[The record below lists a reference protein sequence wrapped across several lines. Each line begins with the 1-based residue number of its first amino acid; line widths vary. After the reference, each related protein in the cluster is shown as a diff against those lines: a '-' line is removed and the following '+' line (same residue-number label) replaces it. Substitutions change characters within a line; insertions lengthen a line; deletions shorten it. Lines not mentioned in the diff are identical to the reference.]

1 MVFSTWGKNKMG
13 HKKIGRADYLGS
25 NVGGVGYFVKYCA
38 GCGEKIY
45 LMEGN
50 GELEEF
56 LLASYI
62 PRLGKLLK
70 AWIRPRLWIPKIKLE
85 CEWQNPRQ
93 LEIVKLNERIELSD
107 NKKLVFHD
115 PKKFSRNF
123 FEKKYSA
130 LGGIKKLEEMISDK
144 FSSGAIGSWFGFS
157 RQRAFVIIK
166 AYRLGEV
173 VD

>member
-1 MVFSTWGKNKMG
+1 MAL
-13 HKKIGRADYLGS
+13 KKIGRAEYLGS
-25 NVGGVGYFVKYCA
+25 NVGGVGYFVKYCP

-56 LLASYI
+56 LIASYV
-62 PRLGKLLK
+62 PRLWKLLK
-70 AWIRPRLWIPKIKLE
+70 AWMRPRLWIPKFHLQV
-85 CEWQNPRQ
+85 EWQNPRE
-93 LEIVKLNERIELSD
+93 LEVVRLNERIELSD

-115 PKKFSRNF
+115 PKKFSRKF
-123 FEKKYSA
+123 FEKKYSGF
-130 LGGIKKLEEMISDK
+130 GGIKKLEEMIGDK
-144 FSSGAIGSWFGFS
+144 LSSGAIGNWFGFS
-157 RQRAFVIIK
+157 RQRAFAIIK